1 MVEREQL
8 SELGFRGWTEAGS
21 CAKDQEACRQNA
33 RPYFPQREKDKTMM
47 MMKKD
52 ISANCTRNV

>member
-1 MVEREQL
+1 MVEREQ